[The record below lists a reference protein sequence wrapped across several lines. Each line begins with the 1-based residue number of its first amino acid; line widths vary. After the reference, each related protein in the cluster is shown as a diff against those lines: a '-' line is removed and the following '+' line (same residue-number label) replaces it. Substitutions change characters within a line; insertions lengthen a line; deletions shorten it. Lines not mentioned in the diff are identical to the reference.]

1 MTKSEKKE
9 YDRKYRLENIEAIRK
24 YRSENKEAIKERDR
38 KYYSENTLT
47 DSALIYGLRD
57 KRDLDKAILKVGQ
70 TSNPSA
76 RFRAHKY
83 NGRRGYERVG
93 SRKYLIEL
101 YEYIRDVIG
110 VENLEMVPLE
120 KVPTDQRLLRE
131 NYWIDKLE
139 PRSNINRN
147 KIKKETLLDKMVLG

>member
-9 YDRKYRLENIEAIRK
+9 YDRKYRLEN
-24 YRSENKEAIKERDR
+24 KEAIAERCR
-38 KYYSENTLT
+38 QYHSENTLT

-83 NGRRGYERVG
+83 NGRRGYEANG

-101 YEYIRDVIG
+101 YEYIRDVVG
-110 VENLEMVPLE
+110 VENLEMVSLE
-120 KVPTDQRLLRE
+120 EVPTDQRLLRE
-131 NYWIDKLE
+131 NYWMDKLE